1 MAYLQNVYRDWDW
14 CLDGVYRRTVQNTGT
29 GPGWQVS
36 VGWLY
41 WNCTQHCD
49 QYTNV
54 NIIVVTD
61 KHWSKQANG
70 WLQWIMISGSLTCLD
85 KLFTLWIYLC
95 LSKIEWQFKTITKL
109 GIGQLMKIVTDM
121 CFCPNTSSL
130 LLALVSPLCS
140 SFLGPIPETAVS
152 AVWAVLISMG
162 IFFVLL
168 IRQGKILRK
177 AMNWSAD
184 CTATPLSAF
193 FWL

>member
-1 MAYLQNVYRDWDW
+1 MQCLWQLIDCMQSLWQLIAGMQCLWQFMTAY
-14 CLDGVYRRTVQNTGT
+14 
-29 GPGWQVS
+29 
-36 VGWLY
+36 
-41 WNCTQHCD
+41 
-49 QYTNV
+49 
-54 NIIVVTD
+54 I
-61 KHWSKQANG
+61 SKQCWRQLILACSAFDS
-70 WLQWIMISGSLTCLD
+70 ISHACSSIKSIQSPQSEQLTRTSQCL
-85 KLFTLWIYLC
+85 FLWIYLC

-177 AMNWSAD
+177 LMNWSAD
-184 CTATPLSAF
+184 CTATPHSAF
-193 FWL
+193 FWLSSTWFGVYSL